1 MDIFTR
7 KKRRLG
13 WGLAAAHQAP
23 EAGHDAEGHARDR
36 GDSKGRVQFDTGSG
50 LGSEGERGEK
60 QGSAGDR
67 HGASGQGIALVSRV
81 LVTRDLAAGTL
92 VQVIPETL
100 DGKQD
105 FYLLAERR
113 SNRNPATEAVLR
125 WLSSKAE
132 PQQS

>member
-1 MDIFTR
+1 
-7 KKRRLG
+7 
-13 WGLAAAHQAP
+13 
-23 EAGHDAEGHARDR
+23 
-36 GDSKGRVQFDTGSG
+36 
-50 LGSEGERGEK
+50 
-60 QGSAGDR
+60 
-67 HGASGQGIALVSRV
+67 LVSRF

-113 SNRNPATEAVLR
+113 SNRNPAPEAVWR

-132 PQQS
+132 PQQL